1 MLHAVNTQ
9 HGLQRIGPSAI
20 ARLGIKRL
28 DDSGHILPWQ
38 NMLHAGEEN
47 LFSGLTA
54 LSAEFTIGEGELMA
68 HDVPLGCA
76 PDEYDDLISGTCS
89 HLPYLKR
96 YLENRVNNL
105 YILPFNGCG
114 NIKKIFD
121 FLQVPFSDSQ
131 ENKEI
136 KGKVMCLIDTD
147 DKNVIRIDGY
157 KKSNYKN
164 KLGFF
169 RLSLNNDESGLISI
183 ASTMG
188 INTEI
193 EDLLDPAIFW
203 DVLHKIKEQDEIL
216 HEFLSFY
223 KLNEEMDFVNLSGGV
238 AFLKPTSIEGY
249 EKKEEFYEYLTS
261 QRMKSLI
268 SNMYVKDLN
277 NLRVR
282 KCDKWLTDIID
293 FFENGDEQN
302 IME

>member
-1 MLHAVNTQ
+1 
-9 HGLQRIGPSAI
+9 
-20 ARLGIKRL
+20 
-28 DDSGHILPWQ
+28 
-38 NMLHAGEEN
+38 
-47 LFSGLTA
+47 
-54 LSAEFTIGEGELMA
+54 
-68 HDVPLGCA
+68 
-76 PDEYDDLISGTCS
+76 
-89 HLPYLKR
+89 LKR

>member
-1 MLHAVNTQ
+1 M
-9 HGLQRIGPSAI
+9 
-20 ARLGIKRL
+20 
-28 DDSGHILPWQ
+28 
-38 NMLHAGEEN
+38 
-47 LFSGLTA
+47 
-54 LSAEFTIGEGELMA
+54 
-68 HDVPLGCA
+68 
-76 PDEYDDLISGTCS
+76 
-89 HLPYLKR
+89 
-96 YLENRVNNL
+96 
-105 YILPFNGCG
+105 
-114 NIKKIFD
+114 
-121 FLQVPFSDSQ
+121 
-131 ENKEI
+131 
-136 KGKVMCLIDTD
+136 
-147 DKNVIRIDGY
+147 
-157 KKSNYKN
+157 
-164 KLGFF
+164 
-169 RLSLNNDESGLISI
+169 
-183 ASTMG
+183 
-188 INTEI
+188 
-193 EDLLDPAIFW
+193 LDPAIFW